1 MVRHDDRDVE
11 RAETAA
17 LLGDDG
23 DARGDGRGRARGGT
37 TRGTTRTAMV
47 VGGACALAACASIGV
62 WTHRSATLQEA
73 WRPVPGEELAMRARG
88 CLLYTSPSPR
98 DRG

>member
-1 MVRHDDRDVE
+1 MARDDDRDVE

-47 VGGACALAACASIGV
+47 VGGACALAACASILSLI
-62 WTHRSATLQEA
+62 HI
-73 WRPVPGEELAMRARG
+73 
-88 CLLYTSPSPR
+88 
-98 DRG
+98 

>member
-1 MVRHDDRDVE
+1 MVTMTRDDDRDVE

-37 TRGTTRTAMV
+37 TRGTRLGRDAGERGD
-47 VGGACALAACASIGV
+47 VG
-62 WTHRSATLQEA
+62 
-73 WRPVPGEELAMRARG
+73 
-88 CLLYTSPSPR
+88 
-98 DRG
+98 